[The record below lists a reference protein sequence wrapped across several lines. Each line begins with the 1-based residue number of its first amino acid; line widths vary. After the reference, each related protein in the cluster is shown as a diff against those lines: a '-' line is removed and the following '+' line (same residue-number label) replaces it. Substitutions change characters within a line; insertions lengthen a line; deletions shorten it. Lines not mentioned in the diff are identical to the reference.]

1 MTLVI
6 RDDVQVSF
14 SAQCTGF
21 QDETPHGCSGDFAG
35 TGASKPGGIG
45 LNPRK
50 TFTSAGKEQVTA
62 VRHNPGSAFIREIQ
76 NRIKV
81 RRPARAENPSHRWQ
95 IIAITVH
102 SQTVVHARD
111 GTRGSEVA
119 KRNIDFLFDKVT
131 GRNVDRVIRIAAGG
145 RLTYD
150 GWCGNLEIFAAA
162 FDGFIIE
169 GSLER
174 CVRNRVNG
182 VFTACF
188 SELICDCGCP
198 LIFLIIGVVPV
209 VESRQKIFAVDG
221 APLTFFFKP
230 SGFSTNI
237 AGNITEIL
245 EQLM

>member
-14 SAQCTGF
+14 SAQSTGF

-131 GRNVDRVIRIAAGG
+131 GRNVDRVIRISARSRVACDS
-145 RLTYD
+145 RS
-150 GWCGNLEIFAAA
+150 GNL
-162 FDGFIIE
+162 
-169 GSLER
+169 
-174 CVRNRVNG
+174 
-182 VFTACF
+182 
-188 SELICDCGCP
+188 
-198 LIFLIIGVVPV
+198 
-209 VESRQKIFAVDG
+209 
-221 APLTFFFKP
+221 
-230 SGFSTNI
+230 
-237 AGNITEIL
+237 
-245 EQLM
+245 